1 MHQAYGVLGYPLGHS
16 LSPYLHNQAFQ
27 KLGMDRCYFK
37 WEVKPDDLQG
47 FFQAV
52 RILPLSGVSVT
63 IPYKETVM
71 PFLEMMSRE
80 ALETGSVNTIY
91 LQEGKLAGANTDYL
105 GFIGPLKNLNLESA
119 LVLGAG
125 GASRAVIYGLKK
137 LGVRKIYI
145 CNRNRVKARKIADE
159 FQVQCKDWAERGDLA
174 SDILINTTPLGTRGD
189 NEDQTP
195 WNFNRFPFKIVY
207 DLVYNPLK
215 TRLLRQ
221 AENQGVMIASGL
233 SMFVHQA
240 REQFRIWTGEVFDAD
255 WAESLLRE
263 KLNSETSDI
272 LS

>member
-37 WEVKPDDLQG
+37 WEVKPYDLRD
-47 FFQAV
+47 FIQAV

-71 PFLEMMSRE
+71 PFLDMMSRE

-105 GFIGPLKNLNLESA
+105 GFIGPLKNLNPKSA

-125 GASRAVIYGLKK
+125 GASRAVLYGLKK

-145 CNRNRVKARKIADE
+145 CNRSRDKAQKIADE
-159 FQVQCKDWAERGDLA
+159 FQIQCMDWAARGDLA

-189 NEDQTP
+189 NENQTP
-195 WNFNRFPFKIVY
+195 WDFNRFPFKAVY

-221 AENQGVMIASGL
+221 AENQGVMVVSGL

-255 WAESLLRE
+255 WAENLLRQ
-263 KLNSETSDI
+263 KLSSD
-272 LS
+272 S